1 VRIYSACRALRKTV
15 GLSQKAKP
23 QQRSQEMSPDN
34 PLTTAVQPE
43 KRSGLFWLMND
54 TYEMMRRSIRH
65 ITRSLDQVMSLILF
79 PIMFM
84 LLNRYVLGGAIN
96 TGDVSYANYLFAGIL
111 VQTLAFGANYTT
123 INLAV
128 DMKEGIVDRFKS
140 LPMTSSALV
149 VGHITADLVRN
160 IISAAIIILV
170 GFAVGFRPNANFKE
184 WLLVIGLSLLFTL
197 AISWLSA
204 ILGLLVKSLEAAQ
217 WIGFV
222 VIFPLTFV
230 SSAFVPTDTMPP
242 ALQAFAENQPLT
254 HVIDAVRA
262 LLVGTPMGDSGWLSV
277 IWCIGIIVVS
287 IPITGWLFRRKTV
300 R

>member
-1 VRIYSACRALRKTV
+1 MEQEVLTAEV
-15 GLSQKAKP
+15 KP
-23 QQRSQEMSPDN
+23 Q
-34 PLTTAVQPE
+34 
-43 KRSGLFWLMND
+43 KRSYLYWLISDSIIM
-54 TYEMMRRSIRH
+54 TVRSITH
-65 ITRSLDQVMSLILF
+65 IIRSLDQVMSLIMF

-84 LLNRYVLGGAIN
+84 LLNRYVLGGAID
-96 TGDVSYANYLFAGIL
+96 TGNVDYANYLFAGIL

-140 LPMTSSALV
+140 LPMASSALLI
-149 VGHITADLVRN
+149 GHITSDLVRN
-160 IISAAIIILV
+160 IISGIIIVLV
-170 GFAVGFRPNANFKE
+170 GFAVGFRPNATPTE
-184 WLLVIGLSLLFTL
+184 WLLVVALGLVFSL

-222 VIFPLTFV
+222 LIFPLTFI
-230 SSAFVPTDTMPP
+230 SSAFVPTNTMPA

-254 HVIDAVRA
+254 HVINAMRSW
-262 LLVGTPMGDSGWLSV
+262 LVGTPMGNSAWLAF
-277 IWCIGIIVVS
+277 IWCVGIIVVCM
-287 IPITGWLFRRKTV
+287 PLAAAMFRRRT